1 MHIHG
6 GASPAEGEGRRPRP
20 VAQAASAAQ
29 GGNTLGGGVGGSAV
43 THVSPVAYISSSHS
57 SEDPALKSVIRRLCF
72 YK

>member
-29 GGNTLGGGVGGSAV
+29 GGNTLGGGWGAVLSPTCPQLLTSALPTQV
-43 THVSPVAYISSSHS
+43 RTQ
-57 SEDPALKSVIRRLCF
+57 L
-72 YK
+72 